1 MAEDRNLFQ
10 EGLYVGLGLALRT
23 QEMIEDFANKVTKE
37 YKMSEEEGR
46 RFAEDLVKE
55 SEETRTRLDEMVE
68 NRIKQYMDDLN
79 VAKKDDLDS
88 ISKKLADLEKKLDK
102 K

>member
-1 MAEDRNLFQ
+1 MAEERNLFQ

-23 QEMIEDFANKVTKE
+23 REMIEDFANKITKE

-55 SEETRTRLDEMVE
+55 SEETRTRLDEIVE
-68 NRIKQYMDDLN
+68 GRIKQYMDDLN